1 MRFNKTGLA
10 TLATNPA
17 IKFEK
22 EGLLIIT
29 ERQEGFF
36 RRADVNYPRWCK
48 LRGNLLFYLKDHDPQ
63 SPPSGLIVLENCRP
77 LIRNEEREFDG
88 FAFILEFEG
97 SQPQR
102 ISTRTA
108 KERLEW
114 VKSIQLASYGY
125 LDRQIKYLQD
135 QIAIKMGNRIESG
148 LPAAGTFTSASDALL
163 WNTTADGEGAS
174 ALTVPTTKSST
185 TIKVEEGDLIQ
196 F

>member
-1 MRFNKTGLA
+1 MF
-10 TLATNPA
+10 
-17 IKFEK
+17 
-22 EGLLIIT
+22 IIV
-29 ERQEGFF
+29 F
-36 RRADVNYPRWCK
+36 
-48 LRGNLLFYLKDHDPQ
+48 
-63 SPPSGLIVLENCRP
+63 IV
-77 LIRNEEREFDG
+77 
-88 FAFILEFEG
+88 LEFEG

-114 VKSIQLASYGY
+114 VKCIQLASYAY

-148 LPAAGTFTSASDALL
+148 LPPEGIFTSASDALL
-163 WNTTADGEGAS
+163 LNTASNGESIA